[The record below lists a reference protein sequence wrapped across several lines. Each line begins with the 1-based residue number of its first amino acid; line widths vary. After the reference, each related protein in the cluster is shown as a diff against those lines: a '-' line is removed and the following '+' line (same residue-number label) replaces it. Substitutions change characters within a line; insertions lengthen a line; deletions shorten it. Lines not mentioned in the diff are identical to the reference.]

1 MMQHNYT
8 APEYNKTAFN
18 CPHCGA
24 FAEQKWASLHFF
36 DGDSRSVQ
44 NRVVS
49 DFKNL
54 LREYYNNSQA
64 YYIHNTN
71 MTGILEALSRLING
85 DLYNRYKPLDISAS
99 CCARCKKYAYWL
111 EGKMLWPE
119 ASIVEMPNPDMPE
132 ECQKLYREARSIAG
146 QSPRAAAA
154 LLRLC
159 VQQLMPH
166 LGGKG
171 KNIND
176 DIAALVGKN
185 KIVPEVQQ
193 ALDICRVTGNHAV
206 HPGSIAAEEQQRT
219 IASLFKL
226 LNMIVEKTITA
237 ERETKELFSGL
248 PSRDQQSIARR
259 DEKSAP
265 PPDKA

>member
-8 APEYNKTAFN
+8 APEFNKTAFN
-18 CPHCGA
+18 CPHCNA
-24 FAEQKWASLHFF
+24 FAAQKWANLHFF

-44 NRVVS
+44 NRMVYV
-49 DFKNL
+49 FKDVM
-54 LREYYNNSQA
+54 REHYNGGR
-64 YYIHNTN
+64 YYISDLN
-71 MTGILEALSRLING
+71 MTEILETLGHLIHDN
-85 DLYNRYKPLDISAS
+85 LCNSYKPLDISAS
-99 CCARCKKYAYWL
+99 CCEHCEKYAYWL
-111 EGKMLWPE
+111 EGKMLWP
-119 ASIVEMPNPDMPE
+119 AGIGEMPNPDMPE

-176 DIAALVGKN
+176 DIAALVREN
-185 KIVPEVQQ
+185 KIAPQVQQ

-206 HPGSIAAEEQQRT
+206 HPGSIAAEEQQQT

-237 ERETKELFSGL
+237 ERETTELFSGL

-259 DEKSAP
+259 DEKPAP
-265 PPDKA
+265 DSDRA